1 MLSPQK
7 PSPREQQVV
16 WRENKKAQSRVWSL
30 FQWGQPGHSRWSASL
45 ATLWPMPSLPLL
57 SALSRRKGY
66 KRMALGCEVLSSH
79 YSHCTKC
86 LRLDGEE
93 SQRAENEGVCWTGSQ
108 LNLYPSTLHQFLRG
122 TGFFLFLF
130 YFISYLTANDILWY
144 NVTVSNVI
152 IITGGQ
158 LQWQISL
165 ETNPTFGKLYCPVG
179 GQCTV

>member
-7 PSPREQQVV
+7 PSPREQLVV
-16 WRENKKAQSRVWSL
+16 WRENKKALAQSRGWSP
-30 FQWGQPGHSRWSASL
+30 FQWVQPGHSRWSASL
-45 ATLWPMPSLPLL
+45 ATLRPMPSLPLL

-79 YSHCTKC
+79 CSHCTMC
-86 LRLDGEE
+86 LRLDWEE
-93 SQRAENEGVCWTGSQ
+93 SQRG
-108 LNLYPSTLHQFLRG
+108 LRMKEYAG
-122 TGFFLFLF
+122 QALSSIYTHLPCTNFSEAHLF
-130 YFISYLTANDILWY
+130 YFISYLTANDKLWY
-144 NVTVSNVI
+144 NVAVSNVI

-165 ETNPTFGKLYCPVG
+165 EKNPTFGKLYCPVG